1 MLLLFAHMPEY
12 TRAFV
17 PLHMCGDLA
26 TAWWRPSISSFNLY
40 MAEHRS
46 LGLCVIAVLQAP

>member
-1 MLLLFAHMPEY
+1 MPEY

-17 PLHMCGDLA
+17 PLHMYGDPA
-26 TAWWRPSISSFNLY
+26 TAWWRPSVSSFNLY

-46 LGLCVIAVLQAP
+46 LGVCVIAVLQAP